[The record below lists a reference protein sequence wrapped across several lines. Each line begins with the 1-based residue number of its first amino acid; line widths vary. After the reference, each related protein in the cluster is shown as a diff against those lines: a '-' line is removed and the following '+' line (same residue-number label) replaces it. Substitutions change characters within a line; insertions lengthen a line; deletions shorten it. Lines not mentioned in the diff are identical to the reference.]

1 MDVKRLTYEI
11 IKDLIPEVGEGT
23 SKTYPFIKTHDDL
36 EQEEEGLY
44 GTVVYNFTTVS
55 DLYYDVV
62 ISYDSVPKYTYKEKP
77 YQPGDPLT
85 TFAVID
91 FTADGGYEATNRQE
105 LFQIMSTITKILKQE
120 FNRPEVKGNL
130 DRIDYIPAA
139 GKGRDVKGGEEVKKG
154 ALQRDELY
162 LAFIKKA
169 VPVERVEYSP
179 EEGNKTK
186 VYLKESY
193 KGKRTNSGAPG
204 TFKAKITKAYGGD
217 VTIEKARKF
226 KNRKNATAHDKR
238 QANWFINFHSKN
250 ENLDPSDLTGT
261 GKAAPYGSEYKRLK
275 EEEGFDRVDFYTGFL
290 TSVTPSTFKI
300 EREEDTIVVSNI
312 YAPYPE
318 NFDEEDI
325 KQASTLS
332 ESVDSNNLK
341 KLTTTTSAPIKES
354 YQFKLTDKDYDEEDK
369 SLLSADYKF
378 STPNNDYRVE
388 FYSGEHSPE
397 SKTFDLSFG
406 LDAGYTNKLDT
417 FQMTGEGNALSI
429 LKTIINI
436 IRDFTNRFDVNKL
449 VINPTSEKRGK
460 VYSMILKSLPANI
473 LNKIEII
480 QETVT
485 ATQVICDNCGW
496 EWAIKDGG
504 KDLYICHKCGNDNTP
519 PSIEQQMEELLMPH
533 IVSLTGYMVE
543 NGLAID
549 DAPEIHFVDDPDNA
563 EDIFGRTAFYDPNE
577 KSITLYITGRHPKDI
592 LRSFAHEMIHY
603 YQDYENRLHQTY
615 TTDINEDDRLMEL
628 EREAYEKGNMYFRS
642 WENNLKPGKV

>member
-36 EQEEEGLY
+36 KQEEEGLY
-44 GTVVYNFTTVS
+44 GTVVYNFTTAS

-62 ISYDSVPKYTYKEKP
+62 FSYDSVPKYTYKEKP
-77 YQPGDPLT
+77 YQPGDPLI

-120 FNRPEVKGNL
+120 LNRTEVKGNL

-139 GKGRDVKGGEEVKKG
+139 GKGRDIKAGEEVKKG
-154 ALQRDELY
+154 SLQRDELY

-193 KGKRTNSGAPG
+193 KGKRTNNGAPG

-275 EEEGFDRVDFYTGFL
+275 EEEGFDRVDFYTVYL
-290 TSVTPSTFKI
+290 TNVTPSTFKV
-300 EREEDTIVVSNI
+300 ERKEDTIIVSNI

-318 NFDEEDI
+318 NFNEKDI
-325 KQASTLS
+325 KQ
-332 ESVDSNNLK
+332 V
-341 KLTTTTSAPIKES
+341 P
-354 YQFKLTDKDYDEEDK
+354 
-369 SLLSADYKF
+369 
-378 STPNNDYRVE
+378 V
-388 FYSGEHSPE
+388 
-397 SKTFDLSFG
+397 
-406 LDAGYTNKLDT
+406 
-417 FQMTGEGNALSI
+417 
-429 LKTIINI
+429 
-436 IRDFTNRFDVNKL
+436 
-449 VINPTSEKRGK
+449 
-460 VYSMILKSLPANI
+460 
-473 LNKIEII
+473 
-480 QETVT
+480 
-485 ATQVICDNCGW
+485 
-496 EWAIKDGG
+496 
-504 KDLYICHKCGNDNTP
+504 
-519 PSIEQQMEELLMPH
+519 EQQMEELLMPH

-549 DAPEIHFVDDPDNA
+549 DAPEIHFVDDPNNA
-563 EDIFGRTAFYDPNE
+563 KDIFGRTAYYDPSE

-603 YQDYENRLHQTY
+603 YQDCEDRLHQTY

>member
-62 ISYDSVPKYTYKEKP
+62 ISYGSVPKYTYKEKP

-341 KLTTTTSAPIKES
+341 EKINNYYNLTTELNFIQVNTVPIKES
-354 YQFKLTDKDYDEEDK
+354 YQFKLTDKDYDEED
-369 SLLSADYKF
+369 
-378 STPNNDYRVE
+378 
-388 FYSGEHSPE
+388 
-397 SKTFDLSFG
+397 
-406 LDAGYTNKLDT
+406 
-417 FQMTGEGNALSI
+417 
-429 LKTIINI
+429 
-436 IRDFTNRFDVNKL
+436 
-449 VINPTSEKRGK
+449 
-460 VYSMILKSLPANI
+460 KSLPANI